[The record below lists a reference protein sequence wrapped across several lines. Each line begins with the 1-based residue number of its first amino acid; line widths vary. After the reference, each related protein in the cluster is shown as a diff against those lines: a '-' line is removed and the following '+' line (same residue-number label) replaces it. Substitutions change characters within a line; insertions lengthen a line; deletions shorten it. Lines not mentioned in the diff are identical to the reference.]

1 MAVPI
6 KKPADNKKK
15 EFKDIAQDLKA
26 FIEWL
31 SVFKNDHDVSDEAYE
46 VLREKLDKIGHDLQ
60 ALV

>member
-15 EFKDIAQDLKA
+15 EIKDIAQDLKA

-31 SVFKNDHDVSDEAYE
+31 SVFKNDHNVSDEAYE